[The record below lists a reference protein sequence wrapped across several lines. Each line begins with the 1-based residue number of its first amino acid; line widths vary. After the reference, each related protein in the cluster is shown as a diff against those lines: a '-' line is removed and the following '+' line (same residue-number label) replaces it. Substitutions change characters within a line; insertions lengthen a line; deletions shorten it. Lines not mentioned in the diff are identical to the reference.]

1 MITVAMSTVI
11 RADRSRVWRAL
22 TEPAEVAAWDESVI
36 GAVDPPLDYPR
47 PGQHVRWR
55 ARLGEVSMILHDR
68 PLEVV
73 PEAKL
78 RAKIELGLFRFDETY
93 TLAPAPPD
101 EAGAPRTRLSM
112 RLVAANSLPVVGG
125 LLEPTA
131 VTKLATGLVDGALRA
146 LRAWCES
153 HP

>member
-1 MITVAMSTVI
+1 MSTVI
-11 RADRSRVWRAL
+11 RAERARVWRAL
-22 TEPAEVAAWDESVI
+22 TEPKEVSAWDTSVI
-36 GAVDPPLDYPR
+36 AALDAPPDYPQ

-55 ARLGEVSMILHDR
+55 ARLGEVPMILHDR

-73 PEAKL
+73 REAKL

-93 TLAPAPPD
+93 TLAPAEPD
-101 EAGAPRTRLSM
+101 TDGAPRTRLAM

-125 LLEPTA
+125 VLEPTA
-131 VTKLATGLVDGALRA
+131 VTKLATGLVDGALKA
-146 LRAWCES
+146 LRAWCEA